1 MKSKSQRIQ
10 TVKFVHIEGFQIL
23 YKFILVDASLLGSA
37 YGLKAFE
44 SKVFGEHV
52 YACNNILKHLRAL

>member
-1 MKSKSQRIQ
+1 MKRFIQ
-10 TVKFVHIEGFQIL
+10 ISGGIQIS

>member
-1 MKSKSQRIQ
+1 M
-10 TVKFVHIEGFQIL
+10 EGFRSHT
-23 YKFILVDASLLGSA
+23 KFILVDASLLGSA
-37 YGLKAFE
+37 YGLKAFK